1 MTSPPSRECTHLY
14 KILTPQEHNALPQRA
29 WKGTEFDQNDGFIHL
44 STSTQLRATLSR
56 FFADTTEV
64 VLVCIPREKLER
76 HDAGELKFELAPS
89 VGDEFGHIY
98 GTIEPQHFLWT
109 RAVHQADGSWEESR
123 LGELPF

>member
-1 MTSPPSRECTHLY
+1 VRT
-14 KILTPQEHNALPQRA
+14 Q
-29 WKGTEFDQNDGFIHL
+29 QNDGFIHL

-98 GTIEPQHFLWT
+98 GVSLSLAARAGWQSADVCEQTIEPQHFLWT